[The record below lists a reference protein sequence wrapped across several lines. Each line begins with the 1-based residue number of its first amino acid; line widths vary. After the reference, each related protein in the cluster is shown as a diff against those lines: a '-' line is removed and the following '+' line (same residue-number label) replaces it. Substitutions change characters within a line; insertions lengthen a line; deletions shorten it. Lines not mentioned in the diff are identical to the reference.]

1 MAVLPV
7 TLYGDR
13 ILRKKIDEVK
23 EVDLE
28 TIELIKNMFDTMN
41 NANGIGLAANQ
52 VGVNKKIF
60 IVDISNVE
68 DFEDQKPVVFV
79 NPKITK
85 YSEEK
90 IVFEEG
96 CLSIPELRADVERSE
111 NITIVYKDTDM
122 NAHTLEADKLLAR
135 TIQHEYDH
143 LLGILFPDLVDEE
156 TKKKLKKPL
165 NKIKKRKIDI
175 NYPISDNFNY
185 QLTF

>member
-90 IVFEEG
+90 NCF
-96 CLSIPELRADVERSE
+96 
-111 NITIVYKDTDM
+111 
-122 NAHTLEADKLLAR
+122 
-135 TIQHEYDH
+135 
-143 LLGILFPDLVDEE
+143 
-156 TKKKLKKPL
+156 
-165 NKIKKRKIDI
+165 
-175 NYPISDNFNY
+175 
-185 QLTF
+185 